1 MNRGLQSRLGL
12 AALVAMALA
21 LSQAVSLRPGE
32 AQGLGKACSRQETF
46 ALAVHGGV
54 VWGAARHARKE
65 AFIGDQLR
73 VGGEA
78 LASGRKALD
87 VVANIVAAMEDSG
100 LFNAGKG
107 SIANRAGEIEMD
119 ASIME
124 GRHLGAGAV
133 AAVAKLKNPIAAAR
147 SVMDDTPQVMMIGPA
162 AEKRLLEIGAE
173 AVGPDY
179 FLHSGQSFPDL
190 TLPEDLKLVA
200 ADPGLPAAISRFAG
214 VWAGVLDGKL
224 NHVLVVERLGSDGGD
239 VVVAVGADE
248 GLGIPEAITLRA
260 PAKFMNQFLI
270 VETQV
275 FRIAYRAT
283 EGGELE
289 ARLAVKDGGQ
299 VSGRLRSRPELLGR
313 SGTVGAVAL
322 DRCGDL
328 AAATSTGGFGSKPP
342 GRVGDSP
349 IIGAGTYADNRSAA
363 VSASGHGEAF
373 IRHAVAHEIAARLRH
388 GGQSLAQAAHQV
400 VFEELEPGGG
410 RGGVIAIDKAG
421 AVVMLYNT
429 DGMVRGSTTNRLSP
443 NVATYATD

>member
-1 MNRGLQSRLGL
+1 MNWHLQSRPVL
-12 AALVAMALA
+12 AALVAIALT

-32 AQGLGKACSRQETF
+32 AQGLGKACSLQETF

-54 VWGAARHARKE
+54 VWGAARRAQKE
-65 AFIGDQLR
+65 AFISDQLR
-73 VGGEA
+73 LGREA

-87 VVANIVAAMEDSG
+87 VVATIVAAMEDSG

-107 SIANRAGEIEMD
+107 SVANRAGEIEMD

-133 AAVAKLKNPIAAAR
+133 AAVTKLKNPIAAAR
-147 SVMDDTPQVMMIGPA
+147 SVMDDTPQVMMVGPS

-179 FLHSGQSFPDL
+179 FLHAGQSFPDL
-190 TLPEDLKLVA
+190 TLPGDLKLA
-200 ADPGLPAAISRFAG
+200 EADPGLPAAISRFAG

-224 NHVLVVERLGSDGGD
+224 NHALVVERLGRDGGD
-239 VVVAVGADE
+239 VVVALGADE
-248 GLGIPEAITLRA
+248 GLGLDEAVTLRA
-260 PAKFMNQFLI
+260 PAKFLNEFLI
-270 VETQV
+270 VETAA
-275 FRIAYRAT
+275 FRVAYRAT
-283 EGGELE
+283 EGGDLE
-289 ARLAVKDGGQ
+289 ARLAVKDGGR

-328 AAATSTGGFGSKPP
+328 AAGTSTGGFGSKQP

-363 VSASGHGEAF
+363 VSASGHGESF

-388 GGQSLAQAAHQV
+388 GGQSLVQAAHQV
-400 VFEELEPGGG
+400 VFKELEPGGG
-410 RGGVIAIDKAG
+410 SGGLIAIDNAG
-421 AVVMLYNT
+421 TVVMLYNT
-429 DGMVRGSTTNRLSP
+429 DGMVRGSTTNELSP
-443 NVATYATD
+443 SVATYATD